1 MKKVLLFKQKLRF
14 CAVMVLGMLC
24 SLSGYAQVSG
34 YTFSSTVGTFTPIS
48 GGTTVGNTSSSQEQF
63 SGDPITPIFSSTNL
77 AGNFFVSGSTGFPIG
92 FNFNLGGLTL
102 DRFNISTEGNI
113 KLGSS
118 TDPYSSLQSG
128 NSLPGQ
134 FATDVI
140 SNTIYALQQNLM
152 GQAGSSM
159 KYITTGSAGSRV
171 LTVEWLGF
179 SRSAV
184 VGDNLN
190 FQIKLYET
198 TNVVEIVYGSFTTLV
213 GTNQQA
219 TVGIHGRLTG
229 GVPAG
234 PDFRKV
240 GNTLTGVTMDAAVVA
255 TTNLVSPFTNERV
268 QWRNGFL
275 PTSGRTYTFTPAG
288 VTCNFPVIPTASIA
302 PGSNQCVMSWGAAA
316 GATSYNVEY
325 KLTSSGT
332 WLPAPGGTAMAG
344 TTITVTGLAP
354 ASSYDFRVQSNCN
367 GTEWITMTRVNPGP
381 GELCSI
387 AIPYGAVAAN
397 AGACTPTL
405 VTAGL
410 GNEGSATIGCSTV
423 GVLTDVWYSFVAP
436 SNGKKLIIETTPAP
450 SSNEDWAMQI
460 YSSCGG
466 AVVGCFDDFSGSD
479 FRPYGELC
487 QFDYTGGQTYYIRL
501 MQMQFYGS
509 GPTINLCV
517 YEDNACP
524 VVPANNICANAA
536 TYTLQPFG
544 SCPGADVNYTTENA
558 TPTIDFTLAAPSCN
572 AVQSSNDVWVKFN
585 TGLNTAVQFRYT
597 LVDATSVGAQ
607 IYSGTCGTGTLAPVG
622 GTCYTTP
629 GTRAVT
635 GLTPNTDYYIRF
647 WSPQFNTS
655 PTAGNFTVCIQEAP
669 DCPGGLG
676 TGFVNIGTISG
687 TYSSGLRTTCGQV
700 DDITSSLVN
709 AACGNNGYFTGEDE
723 VFQFQ
728 VPSTGLYQ
736 VVLSSNSS
744 WVGIKIYSNCPF
756 LGRGGACVASVGS
769 SLANKNL
776 SNINLTAGVDYYM
789 IIDQFAPP
797 SCINQYSFDIQPNP
811 APPVNDNCGVSATV
825 LTQGVTCN
833 YTTFSYSAGATPSS
847 ELGACAA
854 NDDDLWYQ
862 FVAATSDPQIT
873 ISPSAGFYPVVEIF
887 TACGTT
893 GICCSFNSN
902 GAGLPVNL
910 SSPTPLTPGVTY
922 YIRVYDA
929 FSGSPLTDDYDICV
943 TNGASN
949 PSCLVIPGTAIIETE
964 TCGASTNS
972 SPAFQAISNGQT
984 VAGKGFADCGLRDFD
999 YFRVTTTQA
1008 GYMTFTVNSE
1018 FPAIV
1023 RLMNDNAGTAGTA
1036 ITTTSTTG
1044 FCGGN
1049 ISVSN
1054 PGILPAGNYWA
1065 YVLPNQFEDIGC
1077 GSNRNDYLITYN
1089 FTTTPPAPAV
1099 NDNCANAITLV
1110 PCGPSL
1116 NGSTLSATQSQAAAV
1131 CNGDQSNYAE
1141 DLWYK
1146 FTAVAGLQTLTAI
1159 SSTMDVVMEVH
1170 GYCGG
1175 PTLACADAVGANA
1188 TETINLTTTPG
1199 VTYLV
1204 RVFAYSVNDP
1214 IPGNIT
1220 ISVTTPGGWSGTV
1233 SNDWNVAGNWCSG
1246 SVPGIGT
1253 NVLIPNI
1260 TPSPVLQTAGNCSNL
1275 TLLTGAT
1282 ITTAPATLNVR
1293 GNVLA
1298 QGSNVLSGSQ
1308 PLTLSGTSGQAV
1320 SGSLEFNNVRISNT
1334 TLGGITVSNGAD
1346 VKVNG
1351 VLTLDASAKLNNT
1364 GTGALTIVSNATT
1377 EGSIAALGA
1386 AAQLNGN
1393 YTVQR
1398 YIPNAGSGWHFI
1410 GTPVSGNNYSQWT
1423 DDVQISAS
1431 TGLGNGVIAVAEAE
1445 RSNIFQY
1452 VESQHN
1458 VKIDTVQKD
1467 GWRVPTSANI
1477 GVGRGYRMYVKP
1489 AFFVGNPSRIIDNTG
1504 TITTGLGAGYSF
1516 PTLNRNEYTPCF
1528 PSTPTFNPTVCNESN
1543 RGWNLL
1549 ANPFPSNIN
1558 WDAAGWNKPASMNNA
1573 FYTWNGTGAGY
1584 QVYVGAGG
1592 VSLGV
1597 NASSNTN
1604 PNMIAKGQGFF
1615 VGLRTAG
1622 TYTATLTA
1630 TEAVKSATSAQF
1642 VRTASVDSKLKVR
1655 ISRIA
1660 PAMDYSFDANVQF
1673 MSGASEGFD
1682 MHIDASLMRGANA
1695 SVGFKA
1701 GNEDLIQSTL
1711 PSLDGATRVVDLRT
1725 FYAGQTGTF
1734 KLSFP
1739 DIAEFPSNTHVYL
1752 KDNVL
1757 NGLYDIASMQEVG
1770 FNVSSTNNLNSNDR
1784 FQLVFSPVVLTTIN
1798 PSVNGDAIFSVYPN
1812 PSNGS
1817 KVVASMIGFDEE
1829 KVVVTVVDM
1838 LGKVVYT
1845 SEQVISADR
1854 NAEHAIKANLSSG
1867 VYNISCVGAKHKFTT
1882 KLVVE

>member
-1 MKKVLLFKQKLRF
+1 MKKVLLFREKLRF
-14 CAVMVLGMLC
+14 FSVLVLGMLC
-24 SLSGYAQVSG
+24 SFSGYAQVSG
-34 YTFSSTVGTFTPIS
+34 YTFSTSVGTFTPIS
-48 GGTTVGNTSSSQEQF
+48 GGTTVGNSASSQEQF
-63 SGDPITPIFSSTNL
+63 SGDPITPIFTSTNL
-77 AGNFFVSGSTGFPIG
+77 TGTFNVSAGVGFPIG
-92 FNFNLGGLTL
+92 FVFNLGGMSF

-113 KLGSS
+113 KLGTSS
-118 TDPYSSLQSG
+118 EPYASFQSP
-128 NSLPGQ
+128 NSLPAQ
-134 FATDVI
+134 FATTAI
-140 SNTIYALQQNLM
+140 SNMIMALNSNLM

-159 KYITTGSAGSRV
+159 KYITTGSVGSRV
-171 LTVEWLGF
+171 LTVEWLGI

-184 VGDNLN
+184 VGDNIN

-198 TNVVEIVYGSFTTLV
+198 TNVVEIVYGTFTTLV
-213 GTNQQA
+213 GTDQNA

-234 PDFRKV
+234 PDFKKV
-240 GNTLTGVTMDAAVVA
+240 GNTTPTTTPDGPVVS
-255 TTNLVSPFTNERV
+255 TTNVVSPFTDERIK
-268 QWRNGFL
+268 WRNGFT
-275 PTSGRTYTFTPAG
+275 PSSGRTYTFTPAG
-288 VTCNFPVIPTASIA
+288 VTCNLPVIPTASIT
-302 PGSNQCVMSWGAAA
+302 PGSNQCNLAWGAAA

-325 KLTSSGT
+325 KTSASGT

-344 TTITVTGLAP
+344 TSLTVSGLAP
-354 ASSYDFRVQSNCN
+354 ATSYDFRVQSNCS

-381 GELCSI
+381 GELCAL

-397 AGACTPTL
+397 AGACTPIT

-410 GNEGSATIGCSTV
+410 GVDGSPSIACSGV

-436 SNGKKLIIETTPAP
+436 SNGKKLIIETTKDGA
-450 SSNEDWAMQI
+450 SNEDWAMEI
-460 YSSCGG
+460 YTSCGG
-466 AVVGCFDDFSGSD
+466 GTVGCFDDFSGSD

-509 GPTINLCV
+509 GPTIKLCV
-517 YEDNACP
+517 YEDVACP
-524 VVPANNICANAA
+524 VVPANNICASAA
-536 TYTLQPFG
+536 TYTLQPYG

-572 AVQSSNDVWVKFN
+572 SVQSSNDVWVKFN

-607 IYSGTCGTGTLAPVG
+607 LYSGTCGTGTLVPVG

-629 GTRAVT
+629 GSRAIT

-676 TGFVNIGTISG
+676 TGYVNIGNIGAS
-687 TYSSGLRTTCGQV
+687 YSSTIRTTCGQV

-709 AACGNNGYFTGEDE
+709 AACGSNNYLTGEDE

-736 VVLSSNSS
+736 VVLNSNSS

-776 SNINLTAGVDYYM
+776 SNVTLTAGVDYYM

-797 SCINQYSFDIQPNP
+797 SCINQYSFTIQPNP
-811 APPVNDNCGVSATV
+811 APPTNDNCGVSATL

-833 YTTFSYSAGATPSS
+833 YSTFSYSAGATTSPEPGS
-847 ELGACAA
+847 CAA
-854 NDDDLWYQ
+854 NDDDLWYK

-873 ISPSAGFYPVVEIF
+873 ISPTAGFYPVVELF

-910 SSPTPLTPGVTY
+910 TSPNPLTPGLTY
-922 YIRVYDA
+922 YIRIYDA
-929 FSGSPLTDDYDICV
+929 FSGSPLTDDYDICI
-943 TNGASN
+943 TNGPVVA
-949 PSCLVIPGTAIIETE
+949 SCLTIPGTAIIESE
-964 TCGASTNS
+964 ACGASTNS
-972 SPAFQAISNGQT
+972 SPAFQAISDGQT
-984 VAGKGFADCGLRDFD
+984 VAGKGNADCGLRDFD
-999 YFRVTTTQA
+999 YFKVTTSQA

-1018 FPAIV
+1018 FPVIV
-1023 RLMNDNAGTAGTA
+1023 RMMMDNAGSAGTT

-1049 ISVSN
+1049 VTVSN
-1054 PGILPAGNYWA
+1054 PGILPAGTYWA

-1077 GSNRNDYLITYN
+1077 GSSRNDYIITYN
-1089 FTTTPPAPAV
+1089 FTANPPAPAI
-1099 NDNCANAITLV
+1099 NDNCANALTLV

-1116 NGSTLSATQSQAAAV
+1116 NGSTLSATQSQAPAI
-1131 CNGDQSNYAE
+1131 CNGDQSNYAK

-1170 GYCGG
+1170 TACGSA
-1175 PTLACADAVGANA
+1175 TIACADAVGANA
-1188 TETINLTTTPG
+1188 TETINLTTVPG
-1199 VTYLV
+1199 ATYLV
-1204 RVFAYSVNDP
+1204 RVFAYSVSDP

-1220 ISVTTPGGWSGTV
+1220 INVTTPGGWSGAV

-1246 SVPGIGT
+1246 SVPGVGT
-1253 NVLIPNI
+1253 NVLIPNL
-1260 TPSPVLQTAGNCSNL
+1260 TPSPVLQTSGNCSNL
-1275 TLLTGAT
+1275 TLLSGAT
-1282 ITTAPATLNVR
+1282 VTTTPATLNVR

-1298 QGSNVLSGSQ
+1298 QGNNVLTGTQ
-1308 PLTLSGTSGQAV
+1308 PLTLAGTSGQAV
-1320 SGSLEFNNVRISNT
+1320 SGSLEFNDVRISNT
-1334 TLGGITVSNGAD
+1334 TLGGITVSNGAN

-1351 VLTLDASAKLNNT
+1351 VLTLDANARLNNT
-1364 GTGALTIVSNATT
+1364 GTGAVTIVSNATT
-1377 EGSIAALGA
+1377 EGSIGALGTG
-1386 AAQLNGN
+1386 AQLNGN
-1393 YTVQR
+1393 YTIQR
-1398 YIPNAGSGWHFI
+1398 YIPNAGSGWHFL
-1410 GTPVSGNNYSQWT
+1410 GTPVSGNNYGQWT

-1431 TGLGNGVIAVAEAE
+1431 TGLGNGVIAVAEPE

-1452 VESQHN
+1452 VESLHN
-1458 VKIDTVQKD
+1458 DKQDTVQKD

-1489 AFFVGNPSRIIDNTG
+1489 AFFAGNPSRIIDNVG
-1504 TITTGLGAGYSF
+1504 TVTTGLGAGYTF
-1516 PTLNRNEYTPCF
+1516 PTLTRNEYTPCY

-1543 RGWNLL
+1543 RGWNLV

-1558 WDAAGWNKPASMNNA
+1558 WDAAGWTKPASMNNA

-1584 QVYVGAGG
+1584 QVYVGSGG

-1622 TYTATLTA
+1622 TYTASLVA

-1642 VRTASVDSKLKVR
+1642 VRTAAVDSKLKVR
-1655 ISRIA
+1655 ISRIV

-1682 MHIDASLMRGANA
+1682 MHIDAALMRGANA

-1739 DIAEFPSNTHVYL
+1739 DISEFPANTHVYL

-1757 NGLYDIASMQEVG
+1757 NGLYDIASMHEVG

-1784 FQLVFSPVVLTTIN
+1784 FQLVFSPVVLTTVN
-1798 PSVNGDAIFSVYPN
+1798 PSVNGEAIFSVYPN